1 MINVKQ
7 LKSGFIVALML
18 LIISI
23 LVLVTAY
30 SFSNNSGLFPR
41 FIGWIFVA
49 LTSIEFI
56 LQLKM
61 QIRSEEGDQREM
73 EADTRAHG
81 ETKDILKEIRGFAW
95 LALLLVLLY
104 LFGFLVSVPVYILAF
119 LRISA
124 ERPWKDSIIISVSA
138 TLFVYLVFVQLLEY
152 RLFAGIL
159 FGA

>member
-18 LIISI
+18 LVISI
-23 LVLVTAY
+23 MVLVTAY

-73 EADTRAHG
+73 EADMRAHG

-104 LFGFLVSVPVYILAF
+104 LLGFLVSIPVYILAF

-138 TLFVYLVFVQLLEY
+138 TLFVYLVFVQLLQY

>member
-1 MINVKQ
+1 MINIKT
-7 LKSGFIVALML
+7 LKSGLIVATLL
-18 LIISI
+18 LIISV

-30 SFSNNSGLFPR
+30 SFSNASGLFPR
-41 FIGWIFVA
+41 FIGWIFVG
-49 LTSIEFI
+49 LTSVEFI

-61 QIRSEEGDQREM
+61 QLLAVKGDQREL

-81 ETKDILKEIRGFAW
+81 EKKDVMKEIRGFSW

-104 LFGFLVSVPVYILAF
+104 LLGFLVSVPVYILAF

-124 ERPWKDSIIISVSA
+124 ERPWKDSIIISASA